1 MRLVP
6 FALAACVLGA
16 CTPMQW
22 VRDGQVPAPEAL
34 QQDTVS
40 CRQQA
45 FRESQS
51 HWWGYRPYSAIGR
64 DPFGRPFGAWP
75 HGYGYPY
82 MYPYGDPVFEEARLA
97 EFCMRAKGYELV
109 PVETGKAR

>member
-1 MRLVP
+1 MRLLSLT
-6 FALAACVLGA
+6 LAACALSA

-22 VRDGQVPAPEAL
+22 LHEGEVPAPEAL
-34 QQDTVS
+34 EKDTVS

-51 HWWGYRPYSAIGR
+51 RWWGYRPYSVMAR
-64 DPFGRPFGAWP
+64 DPLGRPFGALP
-75 HGYGYPY
+75 YGGY

-109 PVETGKAR
+109 PVEADKAR

>member
-51 HWWGYRPYSAIGR
+51 HWWGY
-64 DPFGRPFGAWP
+64 
-75 HGYGYPY
+75 PY